1 MNFIQPWILM
11 ALPLVAVPIIIHL
24 VNQRRFQT
32 VPWAAMMFLLQASRM
47 SSGYTKLRQWLILLM
62 RALAVACLVFFTS
75 RPLASGLTGL
85 LGSRSSEV
93 AIVLLDRSPSMQET
107 RTGTGMT
114 KLQSALMQLSST
126 LQTIGVQRVV
136 VFDSAR
142 DKPSEFESPAAM
154 VSDPSL
160 VANGI
165 TSDIPGMLERVLIY
179 IKNNRFGNVN
189 IWICSDMRES
199 DWRSRDG
206 RWAADRD
213 GFIGLTHEVRFQVL
227 DLGAASNENRSIR
240 ILSAKRVQGTQG
252 VELSLSFK
260 IERTLGATVS
270 IAMQIPVEVEVGGAR
285 SVVNVDLQSESAEVN
300 DYRIALSSE
309 NDKASLDKGWGM
321 VRIPGDTNSAD
332 NSSYFVY
339 EKPPTRRTVIVSDN
353 PRVIEAI
360 ELCTNISPEQAIE
373 CETETVA
380 SSQLDSIDWNAVA
393 LVVWHEQLPEG
404 RSLELLT
411 QFIATGG
418 QVLLFPPETPNDTR
432 ALGVQWLGWKTL
444 EANQKSGPGTS
455 EADATLARVQQW
467 RNDSE
472 LLGNTLNGA
481 PLPVGQLGIKR
492 ICRLETEGAVLA
504 AMTDDLPLLMRIDAT
519 GSTKNGVYVCT
530 STPSLRDSTF
540 AADGI
545 VMYIA
550 IQRVLAAGSA
560 RIGSTRMATV
570 GQPAALL
577 FENAIQAAGDGNVL
591 SNQFSQHPGV
601 YQCDDLLIAQNRLGD
616 EDSGKLVS
624 AETLSSLFGALDWSR
639 IEVGASARSL
649 VQEIWRWFVIVMLV
663 AMVVEALLCMPK
675 RKRSPVGKVKR
686 CPVPI

>member
-75 RPLASGLTGL
+75 RPLASGLIGL

-107 RTGTGMT
+107 QSGTGVT
-114 KLQSALMQLSST
+114 KLMGALTQLSST
-126 LQTIGVQRVV
+126 LKTLGVQRVV
-136 VFDSAR
+136 VFDSASE
-142 DKPSEFESPAAM
+142 KPMEFESPSAM

-165 TSDIPGMLERVLIY
+165 TSDIPGMLERALLY
-179 IKNNRFGNVN
+179 IKNNQFGNVN
-189 IWICSDMRES
+189 VWICSDMRES

-206 RWAADRD
+206 RWAADRE
-213 GFIGLTHEVRFQVL
+213 GFTGLAQEVQFQLL

-240 ILSAKRVQGTQG
+240 VLTAKRMKGTQG
-252 VELSLSFK
+252 VDLSLSFK
-260 IERTLGATVS
+260 IERTLGSNVPTP
-270 IAMQIPVEVEVGGAR
+270 MQIPVEVEVGGAR
-285 SVVNVDLQSESAEVN
+285 TVMNVDLQSESAEVN
-300 DYRIALSSE
+300 DYRIALSAE
-309 NDKASLDKGWGM
+309 NDNASLDRGWGL

-332 NSSYFVY
+332 NTSYFVY
-339 EKPPTRRTVIVSDN
+339 EKPPARRTVIVSDN

-380 SSQLDSIDWNAVA
+380 SSQLDSIDWNAIA

-411 QFIATGG
+411 QFIEQGG

-432 ALGVQWLGWKTL
+432 SLGVQWTGWQSL
-444 EANQKSGPGTS
+444 DANPNAGIS
-455 EADATLARVQQW
+455 ETDATLARVQQW

-492 ICRLETEGAVLA
+492 ICKLQAEGTVLA
-504 AMTDDLPLLMRIDAT
+504 AMSDELPLLMRIDAA
-519 GSTKNGVYVCT
+519 GSAKNGVYVCT
-530 STPSLRDSTF
+530 TTPSLRDSTF
-540 AADGI
+540 ASDGI

-570 GQPAALL
+570 GQPMGFF
-577 FENAIQAAGDGNVL
+577 FENAAQSAGDSSVL

-601 YQCDDLLIAQNRLGD
+601 YRSDGLLIAQNRLGD
-616 EDSGKLVS
+616 EDSGKLVN
-624 AETLSSLFGALDWSR
+624 AETLSSLFGALKWTR
-639 IEVGASARSL
+639 IEVGATARSL
-649 VQEIWRWFVIVMLV
+649 VQEIWRWFLITMLI
-663 AMVVEALLCMPK
+663 AMVFEAILCMPK
-675 RKRSPVGKVKR
+675 RRPVILARS
-686 CPVPI
+686 

>member
-1 MNFIQPWILM
+1 MNFIQPWILV

-75 RPLASGLTGL
+75 RPLASGLIGL

-107 RTGTGMT
+107 QAGTGIT
-114 KLQSALMQLSST
+114 KLMGALTQLSST
-126 LQTIGVQRVV
+126 LKTLGVQRVV
-136 VFDSAR
+136 VFDSASE
-142 DKPSEFESPAAM
+142 KPMEFESPSAI

-165 TSDIPGMLERVLIY
+165 TSDIPGMLERALLY
-179 IKNNRFGNVN
+179 IKNNQFGNVN
-189 IWICSDMRES
+189 VWICSDMRES

-206 RWAADRD
+206 RWAADRE
-213 GFIGLTHEVRFQVL
+213 GFTGLAQEVQFQLL

-240 ILSAKRVQGTQG
+240 VLTAKRMKGTQG
-252 VELSLSFK
+252 VDLSLSFK
-260 IERTLGATVS
+260 IERTLGS
-270 IAMQIPVEVEVGGAR
+270 NIPMPMQIPVEVEVGGAR
-285 SVVNVDLQSESAEVN
+285 TVMNVDLQSESAEVN
-300 DYRIALSSE
+300 DYRIGLSAE
-309 NDKASLDKGWGM
+309 NDNASLDRGWGL

-332 NSSYFVY
+332 NTSYFVY
-339 EKPPTRRTVIVSDN
+339 EKPPARRTVIVSDN
-353 PRVIEAI
+353 PRVIESI

-380 SSQLDSIDWNAVA
+380 SSQLDSIDWNAIA

-411 QFIATGG
+411 QFIEQGG

-432 ALGVQWLGWKTL
+432 SLGVQWTGWQSL
-444 EANQKSGPGTS
+444 DANPNAGIS
-455 EADATLARVQQW
+455 ETDATLARVQQW

-492 ICRLETEGAVLA
+492 ICKLQAEGTVLA
-504 AMTDDLPLLMRIDAT
+504 AMSDELPLLVRIDAA
-519 GSTKNGVYVCT
+519 GSAKNGVYVCT
-530 STPSLRDSTF
+530 TTPSLRDSTF
-540 AADGI
+540 ASDGI

-570 GQPAALL
+570 GQPMGFF
-577 FENAIQAAGDGNVL
+577 FENAAQSAGDSSVL

-601 YQCDDLLIAQNRLGD
+601 YRSDALLIAQNRLGD
-616 EDSGKLVS
+616 EDSGKLVN
-624 AETLSSLFGALDWSR
+624 AETLSSLFGGLKWTR
-639 IEVGASARSL
+639 IEVGATARSL
-649 VQEIWRWFVIVMLV
+649 VQEIWRWFLITMLI
-663 AMVVEALLCMPK
+663 AMVFEAILCMPK
-675 RKRSPVGKVKR
+675 RRPVILARS
-686 CPVPI
+686 

>member
-1 MNFIQPWILM
+1 MNFIQPWILV

-75 RPLASGLTGL
+75 RPLASGLIGL

-107 RTGTGMT
+107 QAGTGIT
-114 KLQSALMQLSST
+114 KLMGALTQLSST
-126 LQTIGVQRVV
+126 LKTLGVQRVV
-136 VFDSAR
+136 VFDSASE
-142 DKPSEFESPAAM
+142 KPMEFESPSAI

-165 TSDIPGMLERVLIY
+165 TSDIPGMLERALLY
-179 IKNNRFGNVN
+179 IKNNQFGNVN
-189 IWICSDMRES
+189 VWICSDMRES

-206 RWAADRD
+206 RWAADRE
-213 GFIGLTHEVRFQVL
+213 GFTGLAQEVQFQLL

-240 ILSAKRVQGTQG
+240 VLTAKRMKGTQG
-252 VELSLSFK
+252 VDLSLSFK
-260 IERTLGATVS
+260 IERTLGSNVPTP
-270 IAMQIPVEVEVGGAR
+270 MQIPVEVEVGGAR
-285 SVVNVDLQSESAEVN
+285 TVMNVDLQSESAEVN
-300 DYRIALSSE
+300 DYRIALSAE
-309 NDKASLDKGWGM
+309 NDNASLDRGWGL
-321 VRIPGDTNSAD
+321 VRIPGDSNSAD
-332 NSSYFVY
+332 NTSYFVY
-339 EKPPTRRTVIVSDN
+339 EKPPARRTVIVSDN

-380 SSQLDSIDWNAVA
+380 SSQLDSIDWNAIA

-411 QFIATGG
+411 QFIEQGG

-432 ALGVQWLGWKTL
+432 SLGVQWTGWQSL
-444 EANQKSGPGTS
+444 DANPNAGIS
-455 EADATLARVQQW
+455 ETDATLARVQQW

-492 ICRLETEGAVLA
+492 ICKLQAEGTVLA
-504 AMTDDLPLLMRIDAT
+504 AMSDELPLLVRIDAA
-519 GSTKNGVYVCT
+519 GSAKNGVYVCT
-530 STPSLRDSTF
+530 TTPSLRDSTF
-540 AADGI
+540 ASDGI

-570 GQPAALL
+570 GHYPLAFFA
-577 FENAIQAAGDGNVL
+577 NASQSAGDSSVL

-601 YQCDDLLIAQNRLGD
+601 YRSDALLIAQNRLGD
-616 EDSGKLVS
+616 EDSGKLVN
-624 AETLSSLFGALDWSR
+624 AETLSSLFGGLKWSR
-639 IEVGASARSL
+639 IEVGATARSL
-649 VQEIWRWFVIVMLV
+649 VQEIWRWFLITMLF
-663 AMVVEALLCMPK
+663 AMVFEAILCMPK
-675 RKRSPVGKVKR
+675 RRPVIVARS
-686 CPVPI
+686 

>member
-1 MNFIQPWILM
+1 MNFIQPWILL

-189 IWICSDMRES
+189 VWICSDMRES

-213 GFIGLTHEVRFQVL
+213 GFIGLTQEVRFQVL

-260 IERTLGATVS
+260 IERTVGSTVP
-270 IAMQIPVEVEVGGAR
+270 IAMQIPVEIEIGSAR

-309 NDKASLDKGWGM
+309 NGNASLDKGWGL

-332 NSSYFVY
+332 NTSYFVY
-339 EKPPTRRTVIVSDN
+339 EKPPARRTVIVSDN

-380 SSQLDSIDWNAVA
+380 SSQLDSINWNAIA

-411 QFIATGG
+411 QFIAAGG

-432 ALGVQWLGWKTL
+432 AMGVQWMGWETL
-444 EANQKSGPGTS
+444 EANPKSRPETS

-492 ICRLETEGAVLA
+492 ICRLEAEGTVLA
-504 AMTDDLPLLMRIDAT
+504 AMTDNLPLMMRVDAS

-530 STPSLRDSTF
+530 TTPSLRDSTF

-550 IQRVLAAGSA
+550 IQRVLANGSA

-570 GQPAALL
+570 GQPAASL
-577 FENAIQAAGDGNVL
+577 FANAMQAAGDGNVL

-601 YQCDDLLIAQNRLGD
+601 YQSDDLLIAQNRLGD
-616 EDSGKLVS
+616 EDSGKLVAS
-624 AETLSSLFGALDWSR
+624 ETLSSLFGALDWSR

-675 RKRSPVGKVKR
+675 RRRSPVANTSSH
-686 CPVPI
+686 P

>member
-1 MNFIQPWILM
+1 MNFIQPWILL

-75 RPLASGLTGL
+75 RPLASGLIGL

-114 KLQSALMQLSST
+114 KLQSALTQLSST
-126 LQTIGVQRVV
+126 LQTLGVQRVL

-165 TSDIPGMLERVLIY
+165 TSDIPGMLERVLVY
-179 IKNNRFGNVN
+179 IKNNRFGNANV
-189 IWICSDMRES
+189 WICSDMRES

-213 GFIGLTHEVRFQVL
+213 GFIGLTQEVRFQVL

-260 IERTLGATVS
+260 IERTVGATVP

-309 NDKASLDKGWGM
+309 NGNASLDKGWGL

-332 NSSYFVY
+332 NT
-339 EKPPTRRTVIVSDN
+339 KI
-353 PRVIEAI
+353 
-360 ELCTNISPEQAIE
+360 
-373 CETETVA
+373 
-380 SSQLDSIDWNAVA
+380 
-393 LVVWHEQLPEG
+393 G
-404 RSLELLT
+404 R
-411 QFIATGG
+411 AH
-418 QVLLFPPETPNDTR
+418 V
-432 ALGVQWLGWKTL
+432 
-444 EANQKSGPGTS
+444 
-455 EADATLARVQQW
+455 
-467 RNDSE
+467 
-472 LLGNTLNGA
+472 
-481 PLPVGQLGIKR
+481 
-492 ICRLETEGAVLA
+492 
-504 AMTDDLPLLMRIDAT
+504 
-519 GSTKNGVYVCT
+519 
-530 STPSLRDSTF
+530 
-540 AADGI
+540 
-545 VMYIA
+545 
-550 IQRVLAAGSA
+550 
-560 RIGSTRMATV
+560 
-570 GQPAALL
+570 
-577 FENAIQAAGDGNVL
+577 
-591 SNQFSQHPGV
+591 
-601 YQCDDLLIAQNRLGD
+601 
-616 EDSGKLVS
+616 
-624 AETLSSLFGALDWSR
+624 
-639 IEVGASARSL
+639 
-649 VQEIWRWFVIVMLV
+649 
-663 AMVVEALLCMPK
+663 
-675 RKRSPVGKVKR
+675 
-686 CPVPI
+686 

>member
-1 MNFIQPWILM
+1 MNFIQPWMLL

-32 VPWAAMMFLLQASRM
+32 VPWAAMMFLMQASRM
-47 SSGYTKLRQWLILLM
+47 SAGYTKLRQWLILLM
-62 RALAVACLVFFTS
+62 RALAVACLIFFTS
-75 RPLASGLTGL
+75 RPLASGLIGL

-107 RTGTGMT
+107 QAGSGAT
-114 KLQSALMQLSST
+114 KLQGALQQLSGT
-126 LQTIGVQRVV
+126 LKTLGVQRVV
-136 VFDSAR
+136 VFDTASE
-142 DKPSEFESPAAM
+142 KPIEFESPAAM

-160 VANGI
+160 VANGL
-165 TSDIPGMLERVLIY
+165 TSDIPGMLERALLYV
-179 IKNNRFGNVN
+179 KNNRTGNVN
-189 IWICSDMRES
+189 VWICSDMRES

-206 RWAADRD
+206 RWAADRE
-213 GFIGLTHEVRFQVL
+213 GFISLPQEVRFQVL
-227 DLGAASNENRSIR
+227 DLGAASTENRSIR
-240 ILSAKRVQGTQG
+240 ILSAKRVKGPQG
-252 VELSLSFK
+252 VELSLSFR
-260 IERTLGATVS
+260 IERTLGSGAPT
-270 IAMQIPVEVEVGGAR
+270 ALQIPVEIEVGGAR

-309 NDKASLDKGWGM
+309 NDNAGLDKGWGL
-321 VRIPGDTNSAD
+321 VRCPGDTNPAD
-332 NSSYFVY
+332 NTSYFVY
-339 EKPPTRRTVIVSDN
+339 EKPAARHTVIVSDN

-411 QFIATGG
+411 QFIAQGG
-418 QVLLFPPETPNDTR
+418 QVLLFPPETPNDAA
-432 ALGVQWLGWKTL
+432 ALGIQWTGWQTL
-444 EANQKSGPGTS
+444 ESKAKTD
-455 EADATLARVQQW
+455 ADSAEGDVSLAKVLQW

-492 ICRLETEGAVLA
+492 ICKLQAEGTVLA
-504 AMTDDLPLLMRIDAT
+504 AMSDELPLLMRIDAA
-519 GSTKNGVYVCT
+519 GSSKNGVYVCT
-530 STPSLRDSTF
+530 TTPSMRDSTL
-540 AADGI
+540 ASDGI

-550 IQRVLAAGSA
+550 IQRVLAAGSE
-560 RIGSTRMATV
+560 RIGSTRMVTV
-570 GQPAALL
+570 GQPASTL
-577 FENAIQAAGDGNVL
+577 FDAASQAAGDSTVL
-591 SNQFSQHPGV
+591 TNQYAQNTGV
-601 YQCDDLLIAQNRLGD
+601 YRTNDLLIAQNRLGD

-624 AETLSSLFGALDWSR
+624 AETLSSLFGALNWSR

-649 VQEIWRWFVIVMLV
+649 VQEIWRWFLIVMLV
-663 AMVVEALLCMPK
+663 AMVVEAMLCMPK
-675 RKRSPVGKVKR
+675 RRAVAMTKVN
-686 CPVPI
+686 

>member
-1 MNFIQPWILM
+1 MNFIQPWILL

-75 RPLASGLTGL
+75 RPLASGLIGL

-93 AIVLLDRSPSMQET
+93 AIVLLDRSPSVQET
-107 RTGTGMT
+107 QSGTGMT
-114 KLQSALMQLSST
+114 KLQSALTQLSST
-126 LQTIGVQRVV
+126 LKTLGVQRVV
-136 VFDSAR
+136 VFDSHR
-142 DKPSEFESPAAM
+142 EKPLEFESPTAM

-165 TSDIPGMLERVLIY
+165 TSDIPGMLERALIY

-189 IWICSDMRES
+189 VWICSDMRES

-206 RWAADRD
+206 RWAANRE
-213 GFIGLTHEVRFQVL
+213 GFIGLAQEVRFQVL

-240 ILSAKRVQGTQG
+240 ISSAKRVQGTQG

-260 IERTLGATVS
+260 IERTVGATVPVV
-270 IAMQIPVEVEVGGAR
+270 MQIPVEVEVGGAR
-285 SVVNVDLQSESAEVN
+285 SIINVDLQSESADVN

-309 NDKASLDKGWGM
+309 NDNASLDKGWGV

-332 NSSYFVY
+332 NTSYFVY
-339 EKPPTRRTVIVSDN
+339 EKPPARRTVIVSDN
-353 PRVIEAI
+353 PRVVEAI
-360 ELCTNISPEQAIE
+360 EMCANISPEQAIE

-411 QFIATGG
+411 QFIAEGG

-432 ALGVQWLGWKTL
+432 ALGVQWIGWKTL
-444 EANQKSGPGTS
+444 EADQKSGPETTDS
-455 EADATLARVQQW
+455 DATLARVQQW

-492 ICRLETEGAVLA
+492 ICRLEAEGTVLA
-504 AMTDDLPLLMRIDAT
+504 AMADDLPLLMRVDVS

-530 STPSLRDSTF
+530 TTPSLRDSTF

-550 IQRVLAAGSA
+550 IQRVLATGSA

-577 FENAIQAAGDGNVL
+577 FDNAIQAAGDGNVL
-591 SNQFSQHPGV
+591 SNQYSQHTGV
-601 YQCDDLLIAQNRLGD
+601 YQSDELLIAQNRLGD

-624 AETLSSLFGALDWSR
+624 GDTLSGLFGALDWSR

-663 AMVVEALLCMPK
+663 AMVLEALLCMPK
-675 RKRSPVGKVKR
+675 RRRSPVANASSHL
-686 CPVPI
+686 

>member
-1 MNFIQPWILM
+1 MNFIQPWILL
-11 ALPLVAVPIIIHL
+11 ALPLVSVPIIIHL

-75 RPLASGLTGL
+75 RPLASGLIGL

-93 AIVLLDRSPSMQET
+93 AIVLLDRSPSMQEAKS
-107 RTGTGMT
+107 GSGQT
-114 KLQSALMQLSST
+114 KLLGALTQLAGT
-126 LQTIGVQRVV
+126 LKTLGVQRVV
-136 VFDSAR
+136 VFDSANE
-142 DKPSEFESPAAM
+142 KPIEFESPSAM

-165 TSDIPGMLERVLIY
+165 TSDIPGMLERALLY
-179 IKNNRFGNVN
+179 IKNSRFGNVN
-189 IWICSDMRES
+189 VWICSDMRES

-206 RWAADRD
+206 RWAADRE
-213 GFIGLTHEVRFQVL
+213 GFIGLAQEVQFQVL

-240 ILSAKRVQGTQG
+240 VLSAKRVKGTQG

-260 IERTLGATVS
+260 IERTLGST
-270 IAMQIPVEVEVGGAR
+270 IPTTIQIPVEVEVGGAR
-285 SVVNVDLQSESAEVN
+285 TVLNVDLQSESAEVN

-309 NDKASLDKGWGM
+309 NDNASLDRGWGL

-332 NSSYFVY
+332 NTSYFVY
-339 EKPPTRRTVIVSDN
+339 EKPPARRTVIVSDN

-373 CETETVA
+373 CQTETVA
-380 SSQLDSIDWNAVA
+380 SSQLDAIDWNAIA

-411 QFIATGG
+411 QFIEQGG

-432 ALGVQWLGWKTL
+432 ALGVQWTGWQSL
-444 EANQKSGPGTS
+444 DVNSNAGAS
-455 EADATLARVQQW
+455 ETDATLARVQQW

-492 ICRLETEGAVLA
+492 ICKLQADGTVLA
-504 AMTDDLPLLMRIDAT
+504 AMNDELPLLMRIDAA
-519 GSTKNGVYVCT
+519 GSAKNGVYVCT
-530 STPSLRDSTF
+530 TTPSLRDSTF
-540 AADGI
+540 ASDGI

-560 RIGSTRMATV
+560 RIGSTRIMTV
-570 GQPAALL
+570 GMPNGSF
-577 FENAIQAAGDGNVL
+577 FENAVQTAGDGTVL
-591 SNQFSQHPGV
+591 SNQFSQHTGV
-601 YQCDDLLIAQNRLGD
+601 YRNDTLLIAQNRLSD
-616 EDSGKLVS
+616 EDSGKLVN
-624 AETLSSLFGALDWSR
+624 AETLSSLFGALKWSR

-649 VQEIWRWFVIVMLV
+649 VQEIWRWFLIIMLV
-663 AMVVEALLCMPK
+663 AMVFEAILCIPK
-675 RKRSPVGKVKR
+675 RRPVIASRS
-686 CPVPI
+686 

>member
-1 MNFIQPWILM
+1 MNFIQPWILL
-11 ALPLVAVPIIIHL
+11 ALPLVTVPIIIHL

-75 RPLASGLTGL
+75 RPLASGLIGL

-107 RTGTGMT
+107 RTGTGIT
-114 KLQSALMQLSST
+114 KLQSALTQLSST
-126 LQTIGVQRVV
+126 LKTLGVQRVV

-142 DKPSEFESPAAM
+142 DKPFEFESPEAM

-165 TSDIPGMLERVLIY
+165 TSDVPGMLERALIY

-189 IWICSDMRES
+189 VWICSDMRES

-206 RWAADRD
+206 RWAADRE
-213 GFIGLTHEVRFQVL
+213 GFIGLTQEVRFQVL

-240 ILSAKRVQGTQG
+240 ILSAKRVKGTQG

-260 IERTLGATVS
+260 IERTLGATVP
-270 IAMQIPVEVEVGGAR
+270 IALQIPVEVEVGGAR

-309 NDKASLDKGWGM
+309 NDNASLDKGWGL

-332 NSSYFVY
+332 NTSYFVY
-339 EKPPTRRTVIVSDN
+339 EKPPARRTVIVSDN

-360 ELCTNISPEQAIE
+360 ELCTNISPEHAIE

-380 SSQLDSIDWNAVA
+380 SSQLDAIDWNAVA

-404 RSLELLT
+404 RPLELLT
-411 QFIATGG
+411 QFIAEGG

-432 ALGVQWLGWKTL
+432 ALGVQWMGWKTL
-444 EANQKSGPGTS
+444 EANQQSRPETS
-455 EADATLARVQQW
+455 EADATMARVQQW

-492 ICRLETEGAVLA
+492 ICSLEAEGTVLA
-504 AMTDDLPLLMRIDAT
+504 AMTDDLPLLMRVDAS
-519 GSTKNGVYVCT
+519 GSNKNGVYVCT
-530 STPSLRDSTF
+530 TTPSLRDSTF

-570 GQPAALL
+570 GQPTALL

-601 YQCDDLLIAQNRLGD
+601 YQSDDLLIAQNRLGD

-649 VQEIWRWFVIVMLV
+649 VQEIWRWFVIVMLIALV
-663 AMVVEALLCMPK
+663 LEALLCMPK
-675 RKRSPVGKVKR
+675 HRRSPLGNE
-686 CPVPI
+686 

>member
-1 MNFIQPWILM
+1 MNFIQPWILL
-11 ALPLVAVPIIIHL
+11 ALPLIAVPIIIHL

-32 VPWAAMMFLLQASRM
+32 VPWAAMMFLMQASRM

-62 RALAVACLVFFTS
+62 RALAVACLIFFTS
-75 RPLASGLTGL
+75 RPLASGLIGL

-107 RTGTGMT
+107 QAGTGIT
-114 KLQSALMQLSST
+114 KLQAALLQLSNT
-126 LQTIGVQRVV
+126 LKTLGVQRVA

-142 DKPSEFESPAAM
+142 DKPIEFESPTSM
-154 VSDPSL
+154 ISDPSL
-160 VANGI
+160 VGNGM
-165 TSDIPGMLERVLIY
+165 TSDIPGMLERALLY
-179 IKNNRFGNVN
+179 IKNNRAGNVN
-189 IWICSDMRES
+189 VWICSDMRES

-206 RWAADRD
+206 RWAADRE
-213 GFIGLTHEVRFQVL
+213 GFIGLPQEVRFQVL
-227 DLGAASNENRSIR
+227 DLGPASNENRSIR
-240 ILSAKRVQGTQG
+240 VVTAKRVKGTQG

-260 IERTLGATVS
+260 IERTLGSTAPT
-270 IAMQIPVEVEVGGAR
+270 ALQIPVEVEVGGAR

-309 NDKASLDKGWGM
+309 NDNASLDKGWGL

-332 NSSYFVY
+332 NTSYFVY
-339 EKPPTRRTVIVSDN
+339 EKPPARRTVIVSDN

-380 SSQLDSIDWNAVA
+380 SSQLDSIDWNTVA

-411 QFIATGG
+411 LFVAEGG
-418 QVLLFPPETPNDTR
+418 QVLLFPPETPNDTV
-432 ALGVQWLGWKTL
+432 ALGVQWTGWQSL
-444 EANQKSGPGTS
+444 DANPNAGPENAET
-455 EADATLARVQQW
+455 DPTLARVKQW

-492 ICRLETEGAVLA
+492 ICKLQAEGTVLA
-504 AMTDDLPLLMRIDAT
+504 AMNDELPLLMRIDAA
-519 GSTKNGVYVCT
+519 GSAKSGVYVCT
-530 STPSLRDSTF
+530 TTPSLRDSTF
-540 AADGI
+540 ASDGI

-560 RIGSTRMATV
+560 RIGSTRMVTV
-570 GQPAALL
+570 GQPAGAL
-577 FENAIQAAGDGNVL
+577 FENSTQTAGDANVL
-591 SNQFSQHPGV
+591 SNQFAQHPGV
-601 YQCDDLLIAQNRLGD
+601 YRSELLVAQNRLGD
-616 EDSGKLVS
+616 EDSGKLVP
-624 AETLSSLFGALDWSR
+624 AETLSSLFGALNWSR

-649 VQEIWRWFVIVMLV
+649 VQEIWRWFLISMLV
-663 AMVVEALLCMPK
+663 AMVAEAILCMPK
-675 RKRSPVGKVKR
+675 RRQAIVVR
-686 CPVPI
+686 

>member
-1 MNFIQPWILM
+1 MNFIQPWILV

-75 RPLASGLTGL
+75 RPLASGLIGL

-107 RTGTGMT
+107 QAGTGIT
-114 KLQSALMQLSST
+114 KLMGALTQLSST
-126 LQTIGVQRVV
+126 LKTLGVQRVV
-136 VFDSAR
+136 VFDSASE
-142 DKPSEFESPAAM
+142 KPMEFESPSAI

-165 TSDIPGMLERVLIY
+165 TSDIPGMLERALLY
-179 IKNNRFGNVN
+179 IKNNQFGNVN
-189 IWICSDMRES
+189 VWICSDMRES

-206 RWAADRD
+206 RWAADRE
-213 GFIGLTHEVRFQVL
+213 GFTGLAQEVQFQLL

-240 ILSAKRVQGTQG
+240 VLSAKRMKGTQG
-252 VELSLSFK
+252 VDLSLSFK
-260 IERTLGATVS
+260 IERTLGSNVPTP
-270 IAMQIPVEVEVGGAR
+270 MQIPVEIEVGGAR
-285 SVVNVDLQSESAEVN
+285 TVMNVDLQSESAEVN
-300 DYRIALSSE
+300 DYRIALSAE
-309 NDKASLDKGWGM
+309 NDNASLDRGWGL

-332 NSSYFVY
+332 NTSYFVY
-339 EKPPTRRTVIVSDN
+339 EKPPPRRTVIVSDN

-380 SSQLDSIDWNAVA
+380 SSQLDSIDWNAIA

-411 QFIATGG
+411 QFIEQGG

-432 ALGVQWLGWKTL
+432 SLGVQWTGWQSL
-444 EANQKSGPGTS
+444 DANPNAGIS
-455 EADATLARVQQW
+455 ETDATLARVQQW

-492 ICRLETEGAVLA
+492 ICKLQAEGTVLA
-504 AMTDDLPLLMRIDAT
+504 AMSDELPLLVRIDAA
-519 GSTKNGVYVCT
+519 GSAKNGVYVCT
-530 STPSLRDSTF
+530 TTPSLRDSTF
-540 AADGI
+540 ASDGI

-570 GQPAALL
+570 GQYPLAF
-577 FENAIQAAGDGNVL
+577 FENAAQSAGDSSVL

-601 YQCDDLLIAQNRLGD
+601 YRSDALLIAQNRLGD
-616 EDSGKLVS
+616 EDSGKLVN
-624 AETLSSLFGALDWSR
+624 AETLSSLFGGLKWTR
-639 IEVGASARSL
+639 IEVGATARSL
-649 VQEIWRWFVIVMLV
+649 VQEIWRWFLITMLI
-663 AMVVEALLCMPK
+663 AMVFEAILCMPK
-675 RKRSPVGKVKR
+675 RRPVILARS
-686 CPVPI
+686 

>member
-1 MNFIQPWILM
+1 MNFIQPWILL
-11 ALPLVAVPIIIHL
+11 ALPLIAVPIIIHL

-32 VPWAAMMFLLQASRM
+32 VPWAAMMFLMQASRM

-62 RALAVACLVFFTS
+62 RALAVACLIFFTS
-75 RPLASGLTGL
+75 RPLASGLIGL

-107 RTGTGMT
+107 QAGTGMT
-114 KLQSALMQLSST
+114 KLQAALLQLSNT
-126 LQTIGVQRVV
+126 LRTLGVQRVA

-142 DKPSEFESPAAM
+142 DKPIEFESPASM
-154 VSDPSL
+154 ISDPSL
-160 VANGI
+160 VGNGM
-165 TSDIPGMLERVLIY
+165 TSDIPGMLERALLY
-179 IKNNRFGNVN
+179 IKNNRAGNVN
-189 IWICSDMRES
+189 VWICSDMRES

-206 RWAADRD
+206 RWAADRE
-213 GFIGLTHEVRFQVL
+213 GFIGLPQEVRFQVL
-227 DLGAASNENRSIR
+227 DLGPASNENRSIR
-240 ILSAKRVQGTQG
+240 VVNAKRVKGTQG

-260 IERTLGATVS
+260 IERTLGSTAPT
-270 IAMQIPVEVEVGGAR
+270 ALQIPVEVEVGGAR

-309 NDKASLDKGWGM
+309 NDNASLDKGWGL

-332 NSSYFVY
+332 NTSYFVY
-339 EKPPTRRTVIVSDN
+339 EKPPARRTVIVSDN

-380 SSQLDSIDWNAVA
+380 SSQLDSIDWNTVA

-411 QFIATGG
+411 QFIAEGG
-418 QVLLFPPETPNDTR
+418 QVLLFPPETPNDTV
-432 ALGVQWLGWKTL
+432 ALGVQWTGWQSL
-444 EANQKSGPGTS
+444 DANPNAGPENAET
-455 EADATLARVQQW
+455 DPTLARVKQW

-492 ICRLETEGAVLA
+492 ICKLQAEGTVLA
-504 AMTDDLPLLMRIDAT
+504 AMNDELPLLMRIDAA
-519 GSTKNGVYVCT
+519 GSAKSGVYVCT
-530 STPSLRDSTF
+530 TTPSLRDSTF
-540 AADGI
+540 ASDGI

-560 RIGSTRMATV
+560 RIGSTRMVTV
-570 GQPAALL
+570 GQPAGAL
-577 FENAIQAAGDGNVL
+577 FENSTQTAGDANVL
-591 SNQFSQHPGV
+591 SNQFAQHPGV
-601 YQCDDLLIAQNRLGD
+601 YRSELLVAQNRLGD
-616 EDSGKLVS
+616 EDSGKLVP
-624 AETLSSLFGALDWSR
+624 AETLSSLFGALNWSR

-649 VQEIWRWFVIVMLV
+649 VQEIWRWFLISMLV
-663 AMVVEALLCMPK
+663 AMVAEAILCMPK
-675 RKRSPVGKVKR
+675 RRQAIVVR
-686 CPVPI
+686 

>member
-1 MNFIQPWILM
+1 MNFIQPWILL
-11 ALPLVAVPIIIHL
+11 ALPLIAVPIIIHL

-32 VPWAAMMFLLQASRM
+32 VPWAAMMFLMQASRM

-62 RALAVACLVFFTS
+62 RALAVACLIFFTS
-75 RPLASGLTGL
+75 RPLASGLIGL

-107 RTGTGMT
+107 QAGTGIT
-114 KLQSALMQLSST
+114 KLQAALLQLSNT
-126 LQTIGVQRVV
+126 LKTLGVQRVA

-142 DKPSEFESPAAM
+142 DKPIEFESPTSM
-154 VSDPSL
+154 ISDPSL
-160 VANGI
+160 VGNGM
-165 TSDIPGMLERVLIY
+165 TSDIPGMLERALLY
-179 IKNNRFGNVN
+179 IKNNRAGNVN
-189 IWICSDMRES
+189 VWICSDMRES

-206 RWAADRD
+206 RWAADRE
-213 GFIGLTHEVRFQVL
+213 GFIGLPQEVRFQVL
-227 DLGAASNENRSIR
+227 DLGPASNENRSIR
-240 ILSAKRVQGTQG
+240 VVTAKRVKGTQG

-260 IERTLGATVS
+260 IERTLGSTAPT
-270 IAMQIPVEVEVGGAR
+270 ALQIPVEVEVGGAR

-309 NDKASLDKGWGM
+309 NDNASLDKGWGL
-321 VRIPGDTNSAD
+321 VRIPEDTNSAD
-332 NSSYFVY
+332 NTSYFVY
-339 EKPPTRRTVIVSDN
+339 EKPPARRTVIVSDN

-380 SSQLDSIDWNAVA
+380 SSQLDSIDWNTVA

-411 QFIATGG
+411 LFVAEGG
-418 QVLLFPPETPNDTR
+418 QVLLFPPETPNDTV
-432 ALGVQWLGWKTL
+432 ALGVQWTGWQSL
-444 EANQKSGPGTS
+444 DANPNAGPETS
-455 EADATLARVQQW
+455 ETDPTLARVKQW

-492 ICRLETEGAVLA
+492 ICKLKAEGTVLA
-504 AMTDDLPLLMRIDAT
+504 AMNDELPLLMRIDAA
-519 GSTKNGVYVCT
+519 GSAKSGVYVCT
-530 STPSLRDSTF
+530 TTPSLRDSTF
-540 AADGI
+540 ASDGI

-560 RIGSTRMATV
+560 RIGSTRMVTV
-570 GQPAALL
+570 GQPAGAL
-577 FENAIQAAGDGNVL
+577 FENSTQTAGDANVL
-591 SNQFSQHPGV
+591 SNQFAQHPGV
-601 YQCDDLLIAQNRLGD
+601 YRSELLVAQNRLGD
-616 EDSGKLVS
+616 EDSGKLVP
-624 AETLSSLFGALDWSR
+624 AETLSSLFGALNWSR

-649 VQEIWRWFVIVMLV
+649 VQEIWRWFLISMLV
-663 AMVVEALLCMPK
+663 AMVAEAILCMPK
-675 RKRSPVGKVKR
+675 RRQAIVVR
-686 CPVPI
+686 

>member
-1 MNFIQPWILM
+1 MNFIQPWILV

-75 RPLASGLTGL
+75 RPLASGLIGL

-107 RTGTGMT
+107 QAGTGIS
-114 KLQSALMQLSST
+114 KLMGALTQLSST
-126 LQTIGVQRVV
+126 LKTLGVQRVV
-136 VFDSAR
+136 VFDSASE
-142 DKPSEFESPAAM
+142 KPMEFESPSAII
-154 VSDPSL
+154 SDPSL

-165 TSDIPGMLERVLIY
+165 TSDIPGMLERALLY
-179 IKNNRFGNVN
+179 IKNNQFGNVN
-189 IWICSDMRES
+189 VWICSDMRES

-206 RWAADRD
+206 RWAADRE
-213 GFIGLTHEVRFQVL
+213 GFTGLAQEVQFQLL

-240 ILSAKRVQGTQG
+240 VLSAKRMKGTQG
-252 VELSLSFK
+252 VDLSLSFK
-260 IERTLGATVS
+260 IERTLGSNVPTP
-270 IAMQIPVEVEVGGAR
+270 MQIPVEVEVGGAR
-285 SVVNVDLQSESAEVN
+285 TVMNVDLQSESAEVN
-300 DYRIALSSE
+300 DYRIALSAE
-309 NDKASLDKGWGM
+309 NDNASLDRGWGL

-332 NSSYFVY
+332 NTSYFVY
-339 EKPPTRRTVIVSDN
+339 EKPPARRTVIVSDN

-380 SSQLDSIDWNAVA
+380 SSQLDSIDWNAIA

-411 QFIATGG
+411 QFIEQGG

-432 ALGVQWLGWKTL
+432 SLGVQWTGWQSL
-444 EANQKSGPGTS
+444 DANPNAGIS
-455 EADATLARVQQW
+455 ETDATLARVQQW

-492 ICRLETEGAVLA
+492 ICKLQAEGTVLA
-504 AMTDDLPLLMRIDAT
+504 AMSDELPLLMRIDAT
-519 GSTKNGVYVCT
+519 GSAKNGVYVCT
-530 STPSLRDSTF
+530 TTPSLRDSTF
-540 AADGI
+540 ASDGI

-570 GQPAALL
+570 GQYPLAF
-577 FENAIQAAGDGNVL
+577 FENAAQSAGDSSVL

-601 YQCDDLLIAQNRLGD
+601 YRSDALLIAQNRLGD
-616 EDSGKLVS
+616 EDSGKLVN
-624 AETLSSLFGALDWSR
+624 AETLSSLFGALKWTR
-639 IEVGASARSL
+639 IEVGATARSL
-649 VQEIWRWFVIVMLV
+649 VQEIWRWFLITMLI
-663 AMVVEALLCMPK
+663 AMVFEAILCMPK
-675 RKRSPVGKVKR
+675 RRPVILARS
-686 CPVPI
+686 